1 MKRPWMPLD
10 VGAYLRDTSRLST
23 VEHGAY
29 LLLIMDYWVNG
40 NLPTDDRSLANIA
53 RISLAKWKKM
63 RPKIAT
69 FFNDDWTH
77 NRVEFEL
84 KKAAEISEKR
94 KENADLRWRLANAN
108 GHANASGIGHAKP
121 MHRGRASARVTITK
135 DNYSDS
141 TNPSESGGGA
151 LKLSKEL
158 RARLR
163 LVDDD
168 EARDLAGA
176 EGELYT

>member
-23 VEHGAY
+23 LEHGAY

-40 NLPTDDRSLANIA
+40 NLPTDDRSLANVA
-53 RISLAKWKKM
+53 RISLAKWKKI
-63 RPKIAT
+63 RPKLLE
-69 FFNDDWTH
+69 FFNEDWTH
-77 NRVEFEL
+77 NRIEFEL

-108 GHANASGIGHAKP
+108 GHASASAIGHAKP

-135 DNYSDS
+135 DNYLDS
-141 TNPSESGGGA
+141 RISPESCGGQV
-151 LKLSKEL
+151 KLSREL

-163 LVDDD
+163 LDDD

-176 EGELYT
+176 EGGQA